1 MVSRPAASGWSSSSK
16 QTQFAQEFMVT
27 IQFTVVCHLVIGR
40 ESWNLFGYCF
50 AFQHWI
56 RRGEALLGNEKYVC
70 VCCKSVCECMYVCV
84 FSEKMKSASSTFSR
98 WISFV
103 LIVNK

>member
-56 RRGEALLGNEKYVC
+56 RRGEASLGNEEYVC
-70 VCCKSVCECMYVCV
+70 ACVCKSVCVCV
-84 FSEKMKSASSTFSR
+84 C
-98 WISFV
+98 V
-103 LIVNK
+103 

>member
-1 MVSRPAASGWSSSSK
+1 MCIVAVGSVVSMSAAIGWPSSSK
-16 QTQFAQEFMVT
+16 QTRFAQEFMVT

-70 VCCKSVCECMYVCV
+70 ACLQECVCV
-84 FSEKMKSASSTFSR
+84 CVCVRACVSISTYVSSLK
-98 WISFV
+98 I
-103 LIVNK
+103 